1 MTFNRPSPSPSAARN
16 SSSKTTRHSSSLPSL
31 AHTSSTTSSYVTVS
45 SMSSKASMVSARSLD
60 FSSMRRNDAF
70 AMASQSKPS
79 PSAAPIAAPIAASD
93 PSVPMDGWLGSAWN
107 ELECSP
113 NDPPAGVASIAASA
127 ALSTNTVPPAAP
139 RRPVTGLMSE
149 SHSSGLSSA
158 PWSLSASINASEETP
173 PDFGSA
179 SGTHSSSCSLHAA
192 LAASSTAWTS
202 LSVLPSKDPELAVW
216 YAARIDARRTAPNVP
231 YAWSRSTTVDANA
244 SAWLAAPF
252 SRTQ

>member
-1 MTFNRPSPSPSAARN
+1 
-16 SSSKTTRHSSSLPSL
+16 
-31 AHTSSTTSSYVTVS
+31 
-45 SMSSKASMVSARSLD
+45 MSSKASTVSARPLD

-70 AMASQSKPS
+70 AIASQSNPS
-79 PSAAPIAAPIAASD
+79 PSTAPIAAPIAASD
-93 PSVPMDGWLGSAWN
+93 PTVPMDGWFGSVTN

-127 ALSTNTVPPAAP
+127 ALSTNTVPPPTP

-173 PDFGSA
+173 SIPIFPSSA
-179 SGTHSSSCSLHAA
+179 GTHSSSCSLHAA

-202 LSVLPSKDPELAVW
+202 LSVLPSKDPELAVS